1 MQGGSAIGR
10 EGIQAWPKA
19 PGGIGCAV
27 TSTEVGRTG
36 GHVLARQTF
45 KSELPSLPAIRDFV
59 ETWAA
64 EIGLTQEQVF
74 RIKLAVSEACANAV
88 EHPRDKS
95 DLTLL
100 VWNRE
105 DRFTVDVWH
114 AGEFEVKT
122 GQERRHRGMG
132 LPLMV
137 ASADEVSF
145 ACLPE
150 GGIRVSLSVFL
161 GSSTTPR

>member
-1 MQGGSAIGR
+1 MTA
-10 EGIQAWPKA
+10 A
-19 PGGIGCAV
+19 
-27 TSTEVGRTG
+27 EVGRTG
-36 GHVLARQTF
+36 GHVLARQNF
-45 KSELPSLPAIRDFV
+45 KADLQSLLAIRAFV
-59 ETWAA
+59 EKWAM
-64 EIGLTQEQVF
+64 EVGLGDEQTF
-74 RIKLAVSEACANAV
+74 NIKLAVSEACANAI

-95 DLTLL
+95 DLTIW
-100 VWNRE
+100 VWNRD

-122 GQERRHRGMG
+122 GQDRRHRGMG

-161 GSSTTPR
+161 R

>member
-1 MQGGSAIGR
+1 MTA
-10 EGIQAWPKA
+10 A
-19 PGGIGCAV
+19 
-27 TSTEVGRTG
+27 EVGRIG
-36 GHVLARQTF
+36 GRVLARQTF
-45 KSELPSLPAIRDFV
+45 KAELPSLPAIRDFV
-59 ETWAA
+59 ERSAV
-64 EIGLTQEQVF
+64 EIGLVQEQVF
-74 RIKLAVSEACANAV
+74 RIKLAVSEACANAI

-95 DLTLL
+95 DITIWA
-100 VWNRE
+100 WNRE

-114 AGEFEVKT
+114 AGEFEVKI

-161 GSSTTPR
+161 K